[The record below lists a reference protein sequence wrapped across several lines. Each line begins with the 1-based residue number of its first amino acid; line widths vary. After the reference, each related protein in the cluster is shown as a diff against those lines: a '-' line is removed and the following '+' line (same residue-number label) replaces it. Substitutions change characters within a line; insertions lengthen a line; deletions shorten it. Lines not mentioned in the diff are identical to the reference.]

1 MADSTL
7 SGLTATTTLASGDLM
22 YVVDGGSSR
31 KIDWDNVVAQLAAAT
46 KTLTNTTFD
55 ANGTGNSLSNVDLA
69 NDVTGNLPVGNLNS
83 GTNASSSTFWR
94 GDGTWA
100 TPAGGGTVT
109 VTGTPVDGQ
118 IAVWTGATDLEGT
131 SSLSFNGTDL
141 SIAGSNALKAS
152 AIGSTVQG
160 YDADT
165 LKADTADTLTAAYTG
180 TVTDDGTQS
189 SGTYTPT
196 LASGGQHKRIV
207 NGGAFTLAPVTGL
220 ANDTKVIIDV
230 EITNNSSAGAITT
243 SGFTFVSGDDFDTT
257 DGNSF
262 RALIEVI
269 DEGGTEVSYLTIQ
282 ARQ

>member
-31 KIDWDNVVAQLAAAT
+31 KIDWDNVVAQLSAAT

-55 ANGTGNSLSNVDLA
+55 ANGTGNALSNVDLA

-83 GTNASSSTFWR
+83 GTNASGSTFWR

-131 SSLSFNGTDL
+131 SDLSFDGTNL

-160 YDADT
+160 YNADT
-165 LKADTADTLTAAYTG
+165 LFADVSDNLTAGFSSDVEAIGNSGTG
-180 TVTDDGTQS
+180 TVTLEIADTKENLK
-189 SGTYTPT
+189 T
-196 LASGGQHKRIV
+196 LTV
-207 NGGAFTLAPVTGL
+207 NGSFTLAPQT
-220 ANDTKVIIDV
+220 ADSVIAMIV
-230 EITNNSSAGAITT
+230 TNNGTGGYTITT
-243 SGFTFVSGDDFDTT
+243 SGYDLVSGTYNDTA
-257 DGNSF
+257 SAVHLF
-262 RALIEVI
+262 RSTVI
-269 DEGGTEVSYLTIQ
+269 SGTQILEILEI
-282 ARQ
+282 A